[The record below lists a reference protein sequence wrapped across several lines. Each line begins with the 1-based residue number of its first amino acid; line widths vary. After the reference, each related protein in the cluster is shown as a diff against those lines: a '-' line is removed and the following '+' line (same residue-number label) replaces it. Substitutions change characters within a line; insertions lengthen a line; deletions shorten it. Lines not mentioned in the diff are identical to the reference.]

1 MPNQNRPRGRLAV
14 SFSQKIQDS
23 EAGVLNQ
30 TDNPVQ
36 WNSLTGVDMVAAFR
50 FRTTDQNALATTTF
64 AELQTLSISSTRS
77 VYPVRCL
84 GESLVRAYTRGARTF
99 AGSLIFTMFDRD
111 PLMELS
117 QRDDLQEALNPDEPF
132 FMDQLPEFDIIVSGI
147 NEYGA
152 MSTAIVGGVT
162 ITNYGT
168 TLSIH
173 DIYTEI
179 SYTYVA
185 RFYIPFSPD
194 RRAVDA
200 ARDMMQTQRRAASQV
215 SLKILVKGIIM
226 NLGDKSILEKFPVGT
241 TVGNM
246 IRDRI

>member
-1 MPNQNRPRGRLAV
+1 MPRRLAV
-14 SFSQKIQDS
+14 SFSHKIQDAES
-23 EAGVLNQ
+23 GFLNQ
-30 TDNPVQ
+30 SDNPVE
-36 WNSLTGVDMVAAFR
+36 WNSLTGVDMIAAFR
-50 FRTTDQNALATTTF
+50 FRTTDKDQVATVTF

-77 VYPVRCL
+77 IFPVRCL
-84 GESLVRAYTRGARTF
+84 GESVVRAYTRGARTF

-111 PLMELS
+111 PLMELAK
-117 QRDDLQEALNPDEPF
+117 RDDLQESQNPDEPF
-132 FMDQLPEFDIIVSGI
+132 FMDQLPEFDIVINGV

-200 ARDMMQTQRRAASQV
+200 ARDLMQTQRKMASQV
-215 SLKILVKGIIM
+215 SNAIMMNGLFSKMRPEDKGI
-226 NLGDKSILEKFPVGT
+226 LDKFPVGT

-246 IRDRI
+246 IRDQI